1 MRNLS
6 DIIIERNI
14 VSNMKNFSDI
24 DKDLLEG
31 LLDSTASKVKDSKKL
46 TKEMVERNK
55 VIEKIGQ
62 LSWLINDFN
71 YYLRHAQKDTTAA
84 DDERDLI
91 GNPIK
96 LGDFVMTTQLDEWK
110 YDSCIDFGFIISD
123 KKENGRYDVLWCSGT
138 PDLSL
143 DNPWETCSYGD
154 FPPKNILVLG
164 RINDIKTTYKHIVKA
179 WK

>member
-1 MRNLS
+1 
-6 DIIIERNI
+6 
-14 VSNMKNFSDI
+14 MKNFSDI

-31 LLDSTASKVKDSKKL
+31 LLDSTANKVKDSKKL
-46 TKEMVERNK
+46 TKELVERNK

-71 YYLRHAQKDTTAA
+71 YYLRQTQKDTTAPS
-84 DDERDLI
+84 DCRDLV

-96 LGDFVMTTQLDEWK
+96 FGDFVMYSQLDDWNM
-110 YDSCIDFGFIISD
+110 SCIDFGFIISD
-123 KKENGRYDVLWCSGT
+123 KKENGRYDVMWCSGT

-143 DNPWETCSYGD
+143 DNPFDACNYGD

>member
-1 MRNLS
+1 M
-6 DIIIERNI
+6 I
-14 VSNMKNFSDI
+14 NFSEI
-24 DKDLLEG
+24 NTEILEG
-31 LLDSTASKVKDSKKL
+31 VLDKTNDKIADVKKLSKK
-46 TKEMVERNK
+46 MVERNK

-71 YYLRHAQKDTTAA
+71 YYLRQTQKDTTAPS
-84 DDERDLI
+84 DCRDLV

-96 LGDFVMTTQLDEWK
+96 FGDFVMYSQLNDWSEM
-110 YDSCIDFGFIISD
+110 CIDFGFVISD
-123 KKENGRYDVLWCSGT
+123 KKENGRYDVMWCSGT

-143 DNPWETCSYGD
+143 DNPFDNCNYGD
-154 FPPKNILVLG
+154 FPPKNLLVLG

>member
-1 MRNLS
+1 
-6 DIIIERNI
+6 
-14 VSNMKNFSDI
+14 MKNFSDI

-31 LLDSTASKVKDSKKL
+31 LLDSTANKVKDSKKL
-46 TKEMVERNK
+46 TKELVERNK

-71 YYLRHAQKDTTAA
+71 YYLRQTQKDTTAA
-84 DDERDLI
+84 PDCRDLV

-96 LGDFVMTTQLDEWK
+96 FGDFVMYSQLDDWNM
-110 YDSCIDFGFIISD
+110 SCIDFGFVISD
-123 KKENGRYDVLWCSGT
+123 KKENGRYDVMWCSGT

-143 DNPWETCSYGD
+143 DNPFDNCNYGD
-154 FPPKNILVLG
+154 FPPKNLLVLG

>member
-1 MRNLS
+1 
-6 DIIIERNI
+6 
-14 VSNMKNFSDI
+14 MKNFSDI

-71 YYLRHAQKDTTAA
+71 YYLRQTQKDTTAPS
-84 DDERDLI
+84 DCRDLV

-96 LGDFVMTTQLDEWK
+96 FGDFVMYSQLDDWNM
-110 YDSCIDFGFIISD
+110 SCIDFGFIISD
-123 KKENGRYDVLWCSGT
+123 KKENGRYDVMWCSGT
-138 PDLSL
+138 PDLSM
-143 DNPWETCSYGD
+143 DNPFDNCNYGD
-154 FPPKNILVLG
+154 FPPKNLLVLG